1 MQRLR
6 RPGGYNYQNIHTLN
20 YASIR
25 KAPVWNSIIL
35 QKLTARKFTNESV
48 NVQASKLHT
57 KFRHNL
63 SKVSEIKPLNIIL
76 NARRNKANLAAY
88 FPPKYTKYFKE

>member
-6 RPGGYNYQNIHTLN
+6 RPGSYNYQNIHTLN

-48 NVQASKLHT
+48 NVQAFKLHI

-63 SKVSEIKPLNIIL
+63 SNVSEIEPLNMVL
-76 NARRNKANLAAY
+76 NARQNKANLAVY
-88 FPPKYTKYFKE
+88 FPLK